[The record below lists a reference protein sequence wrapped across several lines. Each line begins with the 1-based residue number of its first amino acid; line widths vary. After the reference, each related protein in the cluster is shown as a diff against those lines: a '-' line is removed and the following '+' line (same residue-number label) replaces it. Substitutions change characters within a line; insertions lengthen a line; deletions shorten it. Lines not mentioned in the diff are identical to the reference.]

1 MAQQP
6 SDWATDA
13 LCDRQLG
20 DLANWSHQFI
30 DLILAKDTADA
41 LAAQGW
47 SASETDLLR
56 AKLIRLEDCVKKAR
70 GWDVAFLPT

>member
-13 LCDRQLG
+13 MRDHQLG
-20 DLANWSHQFI
+20 DLANWSRHFV
-30 DLILAKDTADA
+30 DLILTEHTVDA

-47 SASETDLLR
+47 GADDTDLLR

-70 GWDVAFLPT
+70 GAWTPAP